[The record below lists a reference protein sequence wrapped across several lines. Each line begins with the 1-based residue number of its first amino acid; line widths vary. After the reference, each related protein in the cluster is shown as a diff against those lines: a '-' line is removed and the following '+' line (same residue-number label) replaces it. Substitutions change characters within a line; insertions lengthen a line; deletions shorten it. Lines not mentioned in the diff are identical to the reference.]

1 MSADIGKNDPSSI
14 TKSKYI
20 NQSLKCFRSQYNLRV
35 TTISRWTDVKQE
47 YDEFVEQSREMEIE
61 MDATLDQKQSIIK
74 DLTAKLTMFER
85 ENESLK
91 VAISQ
96 KHIYTLRFYQ
106 HFKKDWLFILICSDF
121 HIISC
126 FCHFLFD

>member
-96 KHIYTLRFYQ
+96 KHIYILSFYQ
-106 HFKKDWLFILICSDF
+106 NVKKDLLFILICSIF
-121 HIISC
+121 T
-126 FCHFLFD
+126 LK

>member
-1 MSADIGKNDPSSI
+1 MSADIGRNDPSSTI
-14 TKSKYI
+14 KSKYW
-20 NQSLKCFRSQYNLRV
+20 NPSLKFIRSHYNPCIIII
-35 TTISRWTDVKQE
+35 TRWTDVKQE

-96 KHIYTLRFYQ
+96 KHIYILSFYQ
-106 HFKKDWLFILICSDF
+106 NVKKDLSVQILT
-121 HIISC
+121 
-126 FCHFLFD
+126 LK

>member
-1 MSADIGKNDPSSI
+1 MSADIGRNDPSST
-14 TKSKYI
+14 TKSKYFK
-20 NQSLKCFRSQYNLRV
+20 LLFKSQYNLSV
-35 TTISRWTDVKQE
+35 TINSRWTDVKQE

-96 KHIYTLRFYQ
+96 KHIYILSFYQ
-106 HFKKDWLFILICSDF
+106 NVKKDLSVQILT
-121 HIISC
+121 
-126 FCHFLFD
+126 LK